1 MRRLTWMLTLLL
13 ALGVT
18 ESVKADET
26 ITVSSTSSEIA
37 AGLDLK
43 AVAKIF
49 ASAKDLEQFE
59 AILNNPDSS
68 FVNLDLNGDGDIDY
82 IRVVETGSGDNH
94 LIVLQA
100 ILAKDIFQDV
110 ASIRVVKDEAQNI
123 QVTITGDEKIY
134 GTNYVITP
142 VYIYRPVIYDWF
154 WGPHWYCWNS
164 PYYWGYW
171 PGWWHPVPCW
181 GHDWYAHHI
190 HVYHHAHPY
199 CSFRTTHEV
208 RTAARVASPVASSR
222 VGSAT
227 TSSRAH
233 YAEQSS
239 YMPNRTASTR
249 TTIANSTRTPATRSS
264 STNATRSTATATRAA
279 GTETRSAGTTL
290 SRSTSTTATATRSA
304 GTETRSAGLT
314 TRHAGATAAT
324 RTGTTTRST
333 QASTQ
338 TRTYTT
344 PQRNTNVTRSSSY
357 TSTPSSS
364 YSGSYNSTRSAGS
377 YSGGG
382 YSGGSVRSSGG
393 FSGGAVRS
401 SGGSM
406 RR

>member
-1 MRRLTWMLTLLL
+1 MRRLAWMLTLLL

-82 IRVVETGSGDNH
+82 IRVVETGSGDNR

-134 GTNYVITP
+134 GENYVITP

-154 WGPHWYCWNS
+154 WGPNWYCWNS

-171 PGWWHPVPCW
+171 PGWWRPVPCW
-181 GHDWYAHHI
+181 GYDWYVHHI
-190 HVYHHAHPY
+190 HVYHHAHPC
-199 CSFRTTHEV
+199 CSFRTTQEV
-208 RTAARVASPVASSR
+208 RTAARVASPVAASR
-222 VGSAT
+222 AT
-227 TSSRAH
+227 GATVNSRAH

-239 YMPNRTASTR
+239 YVPNRTAATTR
-249 TTIANSTRTPATRSS
+249 TTVANSTRTPASRTS
-264 STNATRSTATATRAA
+264 STHATRSTATATRAA
-279 GTETRSAGTTL
+279 GTETRTAGTTAT
-290 SRSTSTTATATRSA
+290 RSAATTATATRST
-304 GTETRSAGLT
+304 GTATTSTRSAQASTRYT
-314 TRHAGATAAT
+314 TP
-324 RTGTTTRST
+324 TRST
-333 QASTQ
+333 RSVSTPASSQ
-338 TRTYTT
+338 TKTYTT
-344 PQRNTNVTRSSSY
+344 PQRSTNTNVTRSSSY
-357 TSTPSSS
+357 TSTPSS

-382 YSGGSVRSSGG
+382 YGGSTRSAGS

>member
-18 ESVKADET
+18 ESVRADET
-26 ITVSSTSSEIA
+26 ITVSSTSSEVA

-100 ILAKDIFQDV
+100 VLAKDIFQDV

-154 WGPHWYCWNS
+154 WGPYWYCWNS

-227 TSSRAH
+227 ASSRAH

-239 YMPNRTASTR
+239 YMPNRTASTTR
-249 TTIANSTRTPATRSS
+249 TTVANSTRTPATRTS
-264 STNATRSTATATRAA
+264 STNATRSTATATRAT

-304 GTETRSAGLT
+304 GTETRSAGLS
-314 TRHAGATAAT
+314 TRSAGATAAT

-338 TRTYTT
+338 TRT
-344 PQRNTNVTRSSSY
+344 Y

>member
-82 IRVVETGSGDNH
+82 IRVVETGSGDNR

-100 ILAKDIFQDV
+100 VLAKDIFQDV

-227 TSSRAH
+227 ASSRAH

-239 YMPNRTASTR
+239 YMPNRTASTTR
-249 TTIANSTRTPATRSS
+249 TTVANSTRTPATRTA

-279 GTETRSAGTTL
+279 GTETRSA
-290 SRSTSTTATATRSA
+290 STTATRSASTTATRSA
-304 GTETRSAGLT
+304 GTATRSTGSATRSTQASTRYTTPTRSAS
-314 TRHAGATAAT
+314 TA
-324 RTGTTTRST
+324 TRST

-338 TRTYTT
+338 TRTYT
-344 PQRNTNVTRSSSY
+344 
-357 TSTPSSS
+357 STPSSS
-364 YSGSYNSTRSAGS
+364 SSGSYNSTRSAGS

-382 YSGGSVRSSGG
+382 YSGGSTRSSGSFSG
-393 FSGGAVRS
+393 SSTRSSGSFSGGAVRS